1 MTKEERLK
9 LEKVQLKADIAEH
22 NRKVRGGSWEDRNE
36 AEKKMYPHRRLT
48 KKSAIPKKDQEPQ
61 WINTPRKSRSL
72 KEQQKKLLSHQ
83 NKGELT
89 KRGHEELDA
98 VNKAVKKRKPKKKG
112 VLGFLEERGLT
123 GWGS

>member
-1 MTKEERLK
+1 
-9 LEKVQLKADIAEH
+9 
-22 NRKVRGGSWEDRNE
+22 
-36 AEKKMYPHRRLT
+36 MYPHRRLT